1 MKQDY
6 NTNLVTIV
14 LTSFTVHTLMWFI
27 RLYFMVHIYFRG
39 RVCVSSYGILPPPPP
54 YKIILKNLKREGKI
68 KQETGIIVFLYTSLS
83 LWIALS
89 LVYLYL
95 TWAER
100 RKEINSSV
108 KSYSWASL
116 FPWVEENSATRIKFS
131 FFTIIVIILL
141 LLHCNLFI

>member
-1 MKQDY
+1 MKQDD

-14 LTSFTVHTLMWFI
+14 LASFNVHTMMWFI
-27 RLYFMVHIYFRG
+27 RLFHGTHILQG
-39 RVCVSSYGILPPPPP
+39 KGLCVILWYPTPPPH
-54 YKIILKNLKREGKI
+54 KIILKNLKRECKI
-68 KQETGIIVFLYTSLS
+68 KQQTGIIIFLYTSLS

-100 RKEINSSV
+100 QKEINSFV

-116 FPWVEENSATRIKFS
+116 LPWVEENSATRIKFF

-141 LLHCNLFI
+141 SVTRATLL

>member
-1 MKQDY
+1 MFWLHSLSHPDVIYQ
-6 NTNLVTIV
+6 
-14 LTSFTVHTLMWFI
+14 TVFYGT
-27 RLYFMVHIYFRG
+27 HILQG
-39 RVCVSSYGILPPPPP
+39 KGLCVILWYPAPP
-54 YKIILKNLKREGKI
+54 YKIILKNFKREGKI

-100 RKEINSSV
+100 RKEIDSSV

-116 FPWVEENSATRIKFS
+116 LPWVEENSGTRIKFS
-131 FFTIIVIILL
+131 FFYNSSNNIIIIASD
-141 LLHCNLFI
+141 